1 MGARMSTETF
11 WRHLQVK
18 QLYSWIKSLPL
29 RGEMVCLSHTLWS
42 GRPLTRRMRA
52 LFHRTMGLYL
62 LILPDLTHHLSL
74 TGGKDSRVSLDVIL
88 CPSLQC
94 FHHASLSI
102 CQWTDTHQMAGG
114 RGYSCTI
121 CVRPLL
127 WSHAYWGSQRVW
139 WFGFEPGY
147 NILQQSEQKSRLKET
162 ENQKQNRKKLLFD
175 TPPWTPFANDTTHQM
190 GEFANQS

>member
-18 QLYSWIKSLPL
+18 QLYSWIKSLPF

-42 GRPLTRRMRA
+42 GCPLTRRMRA

-139 WFGFEPGY
+139 WFWFRARIQHLTAERTKVPSEGDREP
-147 NILQQSEQKSRLKET
+147 ETKSKET
-162 ENQKQNRKKLLFD
+162 AVRHPAVN
-175 TPPWTPFANDTTHQM
+175 PVC
-190 GEFANQS
+190 